1 LSNRKPAVL
10 LVDPVSVGAGYKQA
24 VRDMDMDVVSLFT
37 NEPTDLRATW
47 PDHAKGDDVSLYATE
62 AAEVLTALTGLDQEI
77 KAVVPGSESGVHLA
91 GVIAHELGLPCNDVE
106 LARARHDKALMRDHA
121 ASQGLRIPAYRL
133 VRDPSEVREA
143 AESIGYP
150 VIVKQREGAGSI
162 GATLVPDTAS
172 AENFEVVDRT
182 NYFGWTVDAWLVEE
196 YIRGREFAVNAFSSD
211 GDHRVI
217 DMWEYRRPDD
227 RDYDFPLW
235 DNVQAVPDDPDWA
248 RIEEY
253 VVRVLTAFGVHRGPS
268 HTEVKV
274 NEDGVFLMEVAA
286 RLPGGPATDQWSEF
300 TDIRPFHD
308 TLECYLGRRP
318 AVMDKPV
325 NSRAMF
331 GAIAIHNEVG
341 PGTLVAMHGLDEVRN
356 HPGVDKVLVSYQ
368 PGDHVPLTRDIMSI
382 PLGAWVSGPD
392 QESVV
397 RVLAE
402 IRAMVDLEIT
412 PETSAV

>member
-1 LSNRKPAVL
+1 MSKRKPAVL

-24 VRDMDMDVVSLFT
+24 VRDMQLGIVSLFT
-37 NEPTDLRATW
+37 NEPADLKVTW
-47 PDHAKGDDVSLYATE
+47 PDHARGDDVSLYATE
-62 AAEVLTALTGLDQEI
+62 AAVVLASLKDIDYEI

-106 LARARHDKALMRDHA
+106 LARARHDKSLMRDHA
-121 ASQGLRIPAYRL
+121 AAMGLRIPAYRL
-133 VRDPSEVREA
+133 VHDPSEVRA
-143 AESIGYP
+143 AADAIGYP
-150 VIVKQREGAGSI
+150 VIVKQCEGAGSI
-162 GATLVPDTAS
+162 GATLVPDAAS
-172 AENFEVVDRT
+172 AEDFQVVDKT
-182 NYFGWTVDAWLVEE
+182 NFFGWTVERWLVEE
-196 YIRGREFAVNAFSSD
+196 YIRGREFAVNAFSCD

-253 VVRVLTAFGVHRGPS
+253 VLRVLTAFGVRRGPS

-274 NEDGVFLMEVAA
+274 NADGVFLMEVAA
-286 RLPGGPATDQWSEF
+286 RLPGGPATDQWARF
-300 TDIRPFHD
+300 TDIRPFHE
-308 TLECYLGRRP
+308 TVECYLGRRP
-318 AVMDKPV
+318 AVMDKPL

-331 GAIAIHNEVG
+331 GAIAIHNEAG
-341 PGTLVAMHGLDEVRN
+341 PGTLVAVHGLDAVRD

-368 PGDHVPLTRDIMSI
+368 PGDHVPLTRDILSI
-382 PLGAWVSGPD
+382 PVGAWVSGPD
-392 QESVV
+392 QDAVV

-402 IRAMVDLEIT
+402 IRSMIDLEIT
-412 PETSAV
+412 PDRPAG

>member
-1 LSNRKPAVL
+1 MGL
-10 LVDPVSVGAGYKQA
+10 GI
-24 VRDMDMDVVSLFT
+24 VSLFT
-37 NEPTDLRATW
+37 GEPGDLGRTW
-47 PDHAKGDDVSLYATE
+47 PDHTKGDDASLYATE
-62 AAEVLTALTGLDQEI
+62 AGEALAALAGVDHEI
-77 KAVVPGSESGVHLA
+77 RAVVPCSESGVHLA
-91 GVIAHELGLPCNDVE
+91 SVIAHELGLPGNDVE

-121 ASQGLRIPAYRL
+121 AKSGLRIPAYRL
-133 VRDPSEVREA
+133 VRDPSEVA
-143 AESIGYP
+143 AAADAIGYP
-150 VIVKQREGAGSI
+150 VIVKQCQGAGSI
-162 GATLVPDTAS
+162 GATLVPDAAS
-172 AENFEVVDRT
+172 AAAFQVVDER
-182 NYFGWTVDAWLVEE
+182 NFFGWTVDAWLVEE

-235 DNVQAVPDDPDWA
+235 DNVQAVPEDPDWA

-253 VVRVLTAFGVHRGPS
+253 VVQVLTAFGVRRGPS

-274 NEDGVFLMEVAA
+274 NRDGVFLMEVAA
-286 RLPGGPATDQWSEF
+286 RLPGGPATDQWAEF

-308 TLECYLGRRP
+308 TIECYLGRRP
-318 AVMDKPV
+318 AVMDQPV

-331 GAIAIHNEVG
+331 GAIAIHNEAG
-341 PGTLVAMHGLDEVRN
+341 PGTLVAMHGLEQVRN
-356 HPGVDKVLVSYQ
+356 HPGVDKVLVGYA

-402 IRAMVDLEIT
+402 IRSMVELEIT
-412 PETSAV
+412 PDQPTV